1 MKFDYDI
8 LIIGG
13 GSAGITSAMTAI
25 GFGKRVAIIEKI
37 NLVEIARGLVV
48 YQARLL

>member
-25 GFGKRVAIIEKI
+25 GFGNVWRLLRKI